1 MHACIHTYMH
11 ACIHEYIHTSIHT
24 CIHTYMHA
32 WKFAT
37 FQLWILKNRSMQFSL
52 SLKYSLF

>member
-1 MHACIHTYMH
+1 MNTYMHTYIHTY
-11 ACIHEYIHTSIHT
+11 IHK
-24 CIHTYMHA
+24 YMHA

-52 SLKYSLF
+52 TASASL